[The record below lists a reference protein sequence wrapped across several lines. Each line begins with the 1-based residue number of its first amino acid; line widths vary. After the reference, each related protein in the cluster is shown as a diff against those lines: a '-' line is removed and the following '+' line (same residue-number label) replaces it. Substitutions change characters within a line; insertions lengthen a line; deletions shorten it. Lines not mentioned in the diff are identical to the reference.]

1 MPLVGAAV
9 SLEVVPRGGLE
20 VFFISVSCVY
30 EVVHPFCLFSTFYLF
45 KLMIFFFSLYFMIL
59 CTCQEKS
66 SSNRSVLVSELG

>member
-45 KLMIFFFSLYFMIL
+45 KSMIFFSLYFMIL